1 MKRIQWSKWFKR
13 LKTAKK
19 RLELFET
26 AMKRLKRLKTAKKR
40 LELFETA
47 MKRLKRLKRLKD
59 SVKWP

>member
-1 MKRIQWSKWFKR
+1 MKRIQCSKWFKR

-26 AMKRLKRLKTAKKR
+26 AMKRLKRLK
-40 LELFETA
+40 
-47 MKRLKRLKRLKD
+47 D